1 MWVKFVGLF
10 KVFVLSAIILSAA
23 SCNEKKTTVKPA
35 EISFKKEGTLN
46 VYKTTSDSTQVTF
59 DIEIANNEY
68 EIQTGL
74 MYRNSLKDSQGMLF
88 VFDDARERFFYMKN
102 TKIPLDL
109 IFIGANK
116 NIVSFQK
123 NAKPLDEN
131 SLPSNVPAKYVLEI
145 NAGLIEKWQIQVGD
159 SLSFTE

>member
-74 MYRNSLKDSQGMLF
+74 MYRNSMKDSQGMLF

>member
-23 SCNEKKTTVKPA
+23 SCNQKKTTVKTI

-74 MYRNSLKDSQGMLF
+74 MYRNSMKDSQGMLF